1 MKTNVFNKVLIYIL
15 LLHTSVA
22 FHFPNPGIDDQ
33 SSHSGMYIISRYY
46 SKEISIKFGIVKYYQ
61 P

>member
-1 MKTNVFNKVLIYIL
+1 MKTNVYINASIYIL

-22 FHFPNPGIDDQ
+22 FHFPNPGIDDPT
-33 SSHSGMYIISRYY
+33 SHSGKYMIHRYY
-46 SKEISIKFGIVKYYQ
+46 SKEISIKFVIMKNDQ